1 MSTKRYV
8 YTAWFRDTLMP
19 PDDQDYEWP
28 ACFLIEASTS
38 GEALAWGDHL
48 ARGYSARMVTEV
60 YLSSH
65 VEDADSAESDL
76 SRLPVVPV
84 GYEALDREIGW

>member
-8 YTAWFRDTLMP
+8 YTAWFRDTRMP

-28 ACFLIEASTS
+28 ACFLIEAATAD
-38 GEALAWGDHL
+38 EALSWGDRL
-48 ARGYSARMVTEV
+48 ARGFSERRVTEV

-65 VEDADSAESDL
+65 VEDESEADGDL
-76 SRLPVVPV
+76 SKLPVVRV
-84 GYEALDREIGW
+84 GYEASDMEIGW